1 MKSTPPFAP
10 HPVPAGASSLRDL
23 VDRLAGPTAL
33 ACAVAVFLASFFDM
47 AGTL

>member
-1 MKSTPPFAP
+1 MKSTPSFAP
-10 HPVPAGASSLRDL
+10 RPAPVDASSLRDL